1 MPANKYPL
9 ILDGALGTE
18 LMRRGL
24 KLPLPLWSAEANI
37 THQKD
42 VISVHKDYVK
52 AGADIITTNTFRST
66 TWTYKRAGFSSKR
79 ATERAKYS
87 LMKAIESAYQSNP
100 SIIAGSITSIED
112 CYQPSQFPGK
122 SVAED
127 SMGETL
133 SWFKE
138 AGIKIILFE
147 TMGHLEEIKIAVRM
161 AVDFKTKW
169 LSIILKNDCKLLS
182 GHNLDDVFKF
192 SKSEVD
198 CLLMN
203 CNSFEKTNASLPNF
217 LNQWESDWGVYPNL
231 GITEPEPD
239 GTMDLKISDKLF
251 SENIDNYIKKI
262 PFIIGSCCGS
272 SPIHTAMIKKHV
284 QKYSN

>member
-24 KLPLPLWSAEANI
+24 KLPLPLWSSEANI
-37 THQKD
+37 THQND

-66 TWTYKRAGFSSKR
+66 TWTYKRAGFSKKR
-79 ATERAKYS
+79 AAERAKYS

-112 CYQPSQFPGK
+112 CYQPSLFPGK

-161 AVDFKTKW
+161 AADFKTKW
-169 LSIILKNDCKLLS
+169 LSIILKNDSKLLS

-203 CNSFEKTNASLPNF
+203 CNSFEKTNTSLPNF
-217 LNQWESDWGVYPNL
+217 LNQWESNWGVYPNL

-239 GTMDLKISDKLF
+239 GAIDLKISDKLF
-251 SENIDNYIKKI
+251 SENMYNYIKKM

-272 SPIHTAMIKKHV
+272 TPIHTAMIKKHV

>member
-1 MPANKYPL
+1 MPANKHPL

-42 VISVHKDYVK
+42 VISIHKDYVK

-66 TWTYKRAGFSSKR
+66 TWTYRRAGFSNKR
-79 ATERAKYS
+79 ATERAKSS
-87 LMKAIESAYQSNP
+87 LMKAVESAYQSNP
-100 SIIAGSITSIED
+100 SLIAGSITSIED
-112 CYQPSQFPGK
+112 CYQPSLFPGK

-127 SMGETL
+127 SIGETL

-138 AGIKIILFE
+138 AGVKIILFE
-147 TMGHLEEIKIAVRM
+147 TMSHLEEIKIAVRM
-161 AVDFKTKW
+161 AADFKTKW
-169 LSIILKNDCKLLS
+169 LSLILNNDKKLLS
-182 GHNLDDVFKF
+182 GHSLDDVFKF

-203 CNSFEKTNASLPNF
+203 CNSFEKTNVSLSDF
-217 LNQWESDWGVYPNL
+217 LNQWGSDWGVYPNL

-239 GTMDLKISDKLF
+239 GTMDIKISDKFFL
-251 SENIDNYIKKI
+251 SL
-262 PFIIGSCCGS
+262 
-272 SPIHTAMIKKHV
+272 IHI
-284 QKYSN
+284 

>member
-1 MPANKYPL
+1 MPANKHPL

-42 VISVHKDYVK
+42 VISIHKDYVK

-66 TWTYKRAGFSSKR
+66 TWTYRRAGFSNKR
-79 ATERAKYS
+79 ATERAKSS
-87 LMKAIESAYQSNP
+87 LMKAVESAHQSNP
-100 SIIAGSITSIED
+100 SLIAGSITSIED
-112 CYQPSQFPGK
+112 CYQPSLFPGK

-127 SMGETL
+127 SIGETL

-138 AGIKIILFE
+138 AGVKIILFE
-147 TMGHLEEIKIAVRM
+147 TMSHLEEIKIAVRM
-161 AVDFKTKW
+161 AADFKTKW
-169 LSIILKNDCKLLS
+169 LSLILNNDKKLLS
-182 GHNLDDVFKF
+182 GHSLDDVFKF

-203 CNSFEKTNASLPNF
+203 CNSFEKTNVSLSDF
-217 LNQWESDWGVYPNL
+217 LNQWGSDWGVYPNF

-239 GTMDLKISDKLF
+239 GTMDIKISDKLF
-251 SENIDNYIKKI
+251 SENINNYIKKT

-272 SPIHTAMIKKHV
+272 SPIHTAMIKKNV
-284 QKYSN
+284 QNYSN

>member
-1 MPANKYPL
+1 MPANKHPL

-18 LMRRGL
+18 LMRRGI

-66 TWTYKRAGFSSKR
+66 TWTYKRAGFSNKR
-79 ATERAKYS
+79 ARERAKHS
-87 LMKAIESAYQSNP
+87 LMKAVESAYQSSP

-112 CYQPSQFPGK
+112 CYQPSLFPGK
-122 SVAED
+122 SAAED
-127 SMGETL
+127 SIGETL
-133 SWFKE
+133 SWFNE
-138 AGIKIILFE
+138 AGVKTILFE
-147 TMGHLEEIKIAVRM
+147 TMGHLEEIKIAIRM
-161 AVDFKTKW
+161 AADYKTKW
-169 LSIILKNDCKLLS
+169 LSIILNNEKKLLS
-182 GHNLDDVFKF
+182 GHNLDSVYKF

-217 LNQWESDWGVYPNL
+217 LNKWESD
-231 GITEPEPD
+231 
-239 GTMDLKISDKLF
+239 
-251 SENIDNYIKKI
+251 
-262 PFIIGSCCGS
+262 
-272 SPIHTAMIKKHV
+272 
-284 QKYSN
+284 

>member
-1 MPANKYPL
+1 MPANKHPL

-24 KLPLPLWSAEANI
+24 KLPLPLSSAEANI

-42 VISVHKDYVK
+42 VISIHKDYVK

-66 TWTYKRAGFSSKR
+66 TWTYRRAGFSNKR
-79 ATERAKYS
+79 ATERAKSS
-87 LMKAIESAYQSNP
+87 LMKAVESAYQSNP

-112 CYQPSQFPGK
+112 CYQPSLFPGK

-127 SMGETL
+127 SIGETL

-138 AGIKIILFE
+138 AGVKIILFE
-147 TMGHLEEIKIAVRM
+147 TMSHLEEIKIAVRM
-161 AVDFKTKW
+161 AADFKTKW
-169 LSIILKNDCKLLS
+169 LSLILNNDKKLLS
-182 GHNLDDVFKF
+182 GHSLDDVFKF

-203 CNSFEKTNASLPNF
+203 CNSFEKTNVSLSDF
-217 LNQWESDWGVYPNL
+217 LNQWGSDWGVYPNL

-239 GTMDLKISDKLF
+239 GTMDIKISDKLF
-251 SENIDNYIKKI
+251 SENINNYIKKT

-272 SPIHTAMIKKHV
+272 SPIHTAMIKKNV
-284 QKYSN
+284 QNYSN

>member
-1 MPANKYPL
+1 MPANKHPL

-42 VISVHKDYVK
+42 VISIHKDYVK

-66 TWTYKRAGFSSKR
+66 TWTYRRAGFSNKR
-79 ATERAKYS
+79 ATERAKSS
-87 LMKAIESAYQSNP
+87 LMKAVESAYQSNP
-100 SIIAGSITSIED
+100 SLIAGSITSIED
-112 CYQPSQFPGK
+112 CYQPSLFPGK

-127 SMGETL
+127 SIGETL

-138 AGIKIILFE
+138 AGVEIILFE
-147 TMGHLEEIKIAVRM
+147 TMSHLEEIKIAVRM
-161 AVDFKTKW
+161 AADFKTKW
-169 LSIILKNDCKLLS
+169 LSLILNNDKKLLS
-182 GHNLDDVFKF
+182 GHSLDDVFKF

-203 CNSFEKTNASLPNF
+203 CNSFEKTNVSLSDF
-217 LNQWESDWGVYPNL
+217 LNQWGSDWGVYPNL
-231 GITEPEPD
+231 GITEPDPD
-239 GTMDLKISDKLF
+239 GTMDIKISDKLF
-251 SENIDNYIKKI
+251 SENINNYIKKT

-272 SPIHTAMIKKHV
+272 SPIHTAMIKKNV
-284 QKYSN
+284 QNYSN